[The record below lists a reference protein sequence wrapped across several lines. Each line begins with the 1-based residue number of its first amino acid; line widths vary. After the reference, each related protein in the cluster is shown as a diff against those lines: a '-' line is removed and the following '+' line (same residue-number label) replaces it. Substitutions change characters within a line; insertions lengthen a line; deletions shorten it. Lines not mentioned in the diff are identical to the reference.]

1 VAIVS
6 LKLRPGVNVEATETL
21 NESGISSC
29 NLIRFKSALPQK
41 LGGWTKFYPNSLS
54 GIPRDLH
61 AWGDLS
67 GNHRLS
73 VGTTTSLSVITNSQ
87 LQDITPQTKTT
98 DAVPNFSTTI
108 NTPTVTIVDA
118 GISDVTTFDA
128 VFFDTPVSVG
138 GLILTGTYPISAI
151 TGTHSYQIIANANA
165 TATVASGGSV
175 PVFDTTSSSPIV
187 QVTLTAHGLA
197 VGNDFTF
204 PIATSAGGLTILG
217 TYQVQSVPTANTFTI
232 SAASGA
238 TSTATVSMNSGN
250 AEFLYYINLGPPAPG
265 AGYGLGAYGAG
276 GYGTGIVPSS
286 QTGTP
291 ITATNWS
298 QDNWGEILL
307 ACPRGG
313 GVYYW
318 PPNSGHVNAF
328 FVPTAPTFNGGI
340 FVAMPEQILVCWGST
355 AAGPGSVGFNSSPEQ
370 RDPLIVRWSD
380 ALDFTNFN
388 VTSTTQ
394 AGSFHI
400 PTGSQ
405 IVGGIQGP
413 QQALIWTDI
422 EVWAMQYLGPPLVFG
437 FNKLSSGC
445 GLIAQHAVAVMRG
458 LVVWMSQGSFFMLS
472 GGGVQ
477 ELPCPVWDA
486 VFQDLDTSN
495 LDKITAAANSQ
506 FSEFTWYYPSLSGGT
521 GEPDKYVKVNISE
534 GFVWDYGSLSRCAWT
549 DQSVLGQAIGA
560 TPQGIIYQHE
570 TSNDADGQPMN
581 PWFQTGWFVIAEGQ
595 AFSFVDW
602 FFPDM
607 KWGFFNGAQTGQVL
621 VTIYATDYP
630 NGTVRTYGPYTMT
643 EATAY
648 VNTRLRGRQ
657 ISLRFESNDLGSF
670 WRLGQ
675 MRYRMAADGRR

>member
-1 VAIVS
+1 MIS
-6 LKLRPGVNVEATETL
+6 LKLRPGVNVEATQTL

-29 NLIRFKSALPQK
+29 NLIRFKSSLPQK
-41 LGGWTKFYPNSLS
+41 LGGWTKFYPNSLP

-73 VGTTTSLSVITNSQ
+73 VGTTTNLDVITNG
-87 LQDITPQTKTT
+87 LLVDITPQTKAT
-98 DAVPNFSTTI
+98 DGAPNFSTVI
-108 NTPTVTIVDA
+108 NTSTVTVVDA
-118 GISDVTTFDA
+118 NISNVTAFDA
-128 VFFDTPVSVG
+128 VFFNTPVSVG
-138 GLILTGTYPISAI
+138 GIILAGIYPIATI
-151 TGTHSYQIIANANA
+151 VGTHSYQIIANSVA
-165 TATVASGGSV
+165 TATVNNGGVV
-175 PVFDTTSSSPIV
+175 PIFDTTTSSPIV
-187 QVTLTAHGLA
+187 QVTLPAHGLV
-197 VGNDFTF
+197 VGNEFTF
-204 PIATSAGGLTILG
+204 PIVTNVGGLMILG
-217 TYQVQSVPTANTFTI
+217 TYAAQSVPTVNTFTI
-232 SAASGA
+232 SASIGA
-238 TSTATVSMNSGN
+238 TSTATVSMNGGN
-250 AEFLYYINLGPPAPG
+250 AELLYYINLGPPAPG
-265 AGYGLGAYGAG
+265 AGYGLGGYGLG
-276 GYGTGIVPSS
+276 GYGTGVVPSS

-291 ITATNWS
+291 ITTTNWS

-328 FVPTAPTFNGGI
+328 LVPTAPTFNGGI

-355 AAGPGSVGFNSSPEQ
+355 SAAPGFIGFSASPEQ

-380 ALDFTNFN
+380 IEDFTNF
-388 VTSTTQ
+388 TASSATQ
-394 AGSFHI
+394 AGSFRI
-400 PTGSQ
+400 PTGSE
-405 IVGGIQGP
+405 IRSGIQGP

-422 EVWAMQYLGPPLVFG
+422 ELWSMQYLGYPLVFG

-458 LVVWMSQGSFFMLS
+458 LVAWMSQGSFFLLS

-486 VFQDLDTSN
+486 VFQDLDTNN

-506 FSEFTWYYPSLSGGT
+506 FSEFTWYYPSISGGT

-534 GFVWDYGSLSRCAWT
+534 GFVWDYGNLSRTAWT
-549 DQSVLGQAIGA
+549 DQSVLGQAIGS
-560 TPQGIIYQHE
+560 TPQGVIYQHE

-595 AFSFVDW
+595 QFSFVDW

-607 KWGFFNGAQTGQVL
+607 KWGFFNGVQTGQVL

-630 NGTVRTYGPYTMT
+630 NGPVRTKGPYTMSQAVT
-643 EATAY
+643 Y

-657 ISLRFESNDLGSF
+657 VALRFESNDLGSW

-675 MRYRMAADGRR
+675 MRYRTASDGRR